1 MNDQQKKAVWLRKVF
16 HRYDGMPIGRSM
28 LPGLCLSFAI
38 SFLVMIYGPLELF
51 FTNLHEFYFN
61 FGMLFPELLQGFAVA
76 LVACLLG
83 FLVCYILYVR
93 LYDLAVLA
101 AGIVYVCTYI
111 QGMFMSGNLP
121 PLDGRTMRWWLYGAQ
136 NIQSIVLWVVVTL
149 AVILLVRFPPSL

>member
-16 HRYDGMPIGRSM
+16 HRYDGIPIGRSM

-38 SFLVMIYGPLELF
+38 SVLVMIYGPLELF

-101 AGIVYVCTYI
+101 AGIVYVERTFCITNTKLCVLFI
-111 QGMFMSGNLP
+111 IRKSMPNLIP
-121 PLDGRTMRWWLYGAQ
+121 
-136 NIQSIVLWVVVTL
+136 IVFY
-149 AVILLVRFPPSL
+149 A